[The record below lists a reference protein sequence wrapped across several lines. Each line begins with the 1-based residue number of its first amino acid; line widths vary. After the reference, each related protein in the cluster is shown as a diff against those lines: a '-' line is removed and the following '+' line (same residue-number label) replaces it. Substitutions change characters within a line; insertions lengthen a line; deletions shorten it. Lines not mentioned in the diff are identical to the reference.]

1 MLRQAS
7 CSRPYDLVLMD
18 WRMPGMDGD
27 EVAERI
33 QSDPGIARRPKVVM
47 VTAYG
52 SEDVMRRAMRAGMD
66 GFLIKPVSPSS
77 LLDTMLSVLG
87 SGMPE
92 AAGASGLAPRAAQ
105 RGMGLAGARILL
117 VEDNDINREF
127 AVELLRGE
135 GIVVDEAVNGQD
147 AVERVQGKRY
157 DAVLMDIQMPV
168 MDGLEAARRIRRLGN
183 APGGERYAVLPI
195 IAMTALAMASDAQA
209 SQDAGMNDHVTKP
222 IDPDHLLATISRW
235 VPGRLPAAPAS
246 APAPAAGAAGG
257 LPEDLRALAHLDAA
271 DGVRRIGG
279 RPEPYRKQLR
289 RFHAQ
294 YADAIAQLRSLCAQP
309 DLTAAEAHCHA
320 LKGVAGNIGARA
332 LYTSVSGLD
341 ALLKQ
346 GLAPEAAL
354 LDAAQARLEEVLQD
368 IGSLAAE
375 EPPRDPPAAPLSPA
389 ALRDL
394 VARLKQALESD
405 LGAAEALLDELDR
418 GVAGTPLQSR
428 VQEIAARIDRFD
440 LDAALRQLD
449 ALPLAPEDA
458 P

>member
-1 MLRQAS
+1 
-7 CSRPYDLVLMD
+7 
-18 WRMPGMDGD
+18 
-27 EVAERI
+27 
-33 QSDPGIARRPKVVM
+33 
-47 VTAYG
+47 
-52 SEDVMRRAMRAGMD
+52 MRAGMD

-92 AAGASGLAPRAAQ
+92 AGTSGLAPRAAE
-105 RGMGLAGARILL
+105 RGTSLAGARILL

-235 VPGRLPAAPAS
+235 VPGRLPTAPS
-246 APAPAAGAAGG
+246 PAPAATGAAAG

-294 YADAIAQLRSLCAQP
+294 YADAIVQLRRLCAQP
-309 DLTAAEAHCHA
+309 DLAPAEAHCHA

-346 GLAPEAAL
+346 GLVPEAAL

-375 EPPRDPPAAPLSPA
+375 GEPRDPPAAPLSPQ

-394 VARLKQALESD
+394 VARLKRALESD

-418 GVAGTPLQSR
+418 GVAGTPLQPR
-428 VQEIAARIDRFD
+428 IQEIAARIDRFD
-440 LDAALRQLD
+440 LDAALGQLV
-449 ALPLAPEDA
+449 ALPVAPENT